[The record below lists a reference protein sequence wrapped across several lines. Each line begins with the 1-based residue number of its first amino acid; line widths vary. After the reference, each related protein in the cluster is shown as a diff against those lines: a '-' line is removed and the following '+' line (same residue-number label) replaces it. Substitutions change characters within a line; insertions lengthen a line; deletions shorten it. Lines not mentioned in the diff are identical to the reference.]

1 VGLAHEPVSGPA
13 YKPEDGKYHA
23 YGAFDVTQD
32 PPELVMVGISRA
44 AVREQ
49 LKWREDAD
57 NLRIRRAQFKPY
69 QS

>member
-1 VGLAHEPVSGPA
+1 MSAPT
-13 YKPEDGKYHA
+13 YKPESGKYHA

-32 PPELVMVGISRA
+32 PPELVVADISRA
-44 AVREQ
+44 AVREKI
-49 LKWREDAD
+49 KWREDAD